1 MDRRPPSYSVELFA
15 EDLHALVDALG
26 LDRPV
31 ICGLSLGGAIAQVYA
46 TRYPDRLSGLV
57 LAATFAP
64 GYVDYRDWI
73 QRSLMST
80 PPSRWLD
87 SSATSASSASSCGST
102 VGSTARPSPA
112 STDWSSDSGEAGR
125 R

>member
-73 QRSLMST
+73 QRSLM
-80 PPSRWLD
+80 LD
-87 SSATSASSASSCGST
+87 AA
-102 VGSTARPSPA
+102 VPVARLL
-112 STDWSSDSGEAGR
+112 GY
-125 R
+125 